1 MHSRIKQA
9 RWLSGNRGFT
19 LIELLV
25 VIVVISII
33 VAIALPNMK
42 KIKAKQMET
51 QTATQV
57 NQIQKALE
65 AFGVDNNGQYPFRVT
80 WYDPATVN
88 NPNFDPYVARDTGSG
103 LISDPGDRFSLGI
116 WGGAERVTRD
126 GFDISTVQDIKRP
139 DLLPQP
145 YTPNWNYNNFYNR
158 FNQFTDPLVAMGYVE
173 QYPNNP
179 FMKRKMG
186 NVLWA
191 YGNANWKGGGPNRL
205 DPSIPGENVIPTP
218 GDFTYTHFYGVDDS
232 NNYIYP
238 KGVVAGKSGYNVEYP
253 AGNAVPGKFYIDVV
267 DSYQIWGYGDLRL
280 NGSFYVNYPNNS
292 LGQSTR
298 GGEEASK
305 DWNGNGTKD
314 LFELGLVTYAK
325 RSGQGATT
333 SADNSGNKVEF

>member
-1 MHSRIKQA
+1 MQSRIKQV
-9 RWLSGNRGFT
+9 RWHYGDRGFT
-19 LIELLV
+19 LIELMV
-25 VIVVISII
+25 VIVVIAII
-33 VAIALPNMK
+33 VAIALPNFK
-42 KIKAKQMET
+42 KVKAKQMET

-57 NQIQKALE
+57 SQIQKALE

-80 WYDPATVN
+80 HYDAATINDPA
-88 NPNFDPYVARDTGSG
+88 FDPYIARDTGSG
-103 LISDPGDRFSLGI
+103 LTSDPGDRFSLGI

-126 GFDISTVQDIKRP
+126 GFDISTVQDIERP
-139 DLLPQP
+139 YLIPQP
-145 YTPNWNYNNFYNR
+145 YSPNWTYNNFFNH
-158 FNQFTDPLVAMGYVE
+158 FNQFTDPLVAQGYIA
-173 QYPNNP
+173 QYPDNP

-191 YGNANWKGGGPNRL
+191 YGNANWKNGGPNRL
-205 DPSIPGENVIPTP
+205 DPSIPGENVVPTP
-218 GDFTYTHFYGVDDS
+218 GDFTYTHFYSVDDS
-232 NNYIYP
+232 NGYVYP
-238 KGVVAGKSGYNVEYP
+238 KGVVAGKSGYSVEYP
-253 AGNAVPGKFYIDVV
+253 GGTAVPGKFYIDVV

-292 LGQSTR
+292 LGQATR

-333 SADNSGNKVEF
+333 AADNSGKKVEF